1 MNKDLEEKLKLEIS
15 HICDSGANEIR
26 LLEMFKNFSNK
37 YFFEKKTDSVIDY
50 PNKVCK
56 GSISLGTGCGNCSK
70 CKKQILEY
78 KIEILELKE
87 ELCPETYLPT
97 SIYGRNEK

>member
-26 LLEMFKNFSNK
+26 LLEMFKTFSDK
-37 YFFEKKTDSVIDY
+37 YFIEKNSHSAIIH

-56 GSISLGTGCGNCSK
+56 GSILLGTGCRNCSK
-70 CKKQILEY
+70 CKQQIFSE
-78 KIEILELKE
+78 KIELNSK
-87 ELCPETYLPT
+87 TFT
-97 SIYGRNEK
+97 SIVIHVKK